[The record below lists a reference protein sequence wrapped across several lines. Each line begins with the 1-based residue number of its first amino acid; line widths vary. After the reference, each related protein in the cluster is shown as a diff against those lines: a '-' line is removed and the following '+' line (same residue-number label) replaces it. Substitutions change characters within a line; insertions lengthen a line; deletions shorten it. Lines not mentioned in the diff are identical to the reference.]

1 MPLGVSLINNKL
13 LLQLKMHPQSLVT
26 LWIRQFL
33 IHMLHCMQCL
43 WKSRAT
49 TTWKIFFNIWTV
61 ATKSIMVEQNELQ
74 DSTASITEEVES
86 KPKRETTTCIERL
99 VGQNCM

>member
-1 MPLGVSLINNKL
+1 MEISLINNKPF
-13 LLQLKMHPQSLVT
+13 LQLKMHPQTPVT

-33 IHMLHCMQCL
+33 IHMLHRVQCL

-61 ATKSIMVEQNELQ
+61 ATKSIMVGQNELQ
-74 DSTASITEEVES
+74 DSTASITEVES
-86 KPKRETTTCIERL
+86 KPKGETTAYIERPAGL
-99 VGQNCM
+99 NCM

>member
-1 MPLGVSLINNKL
+1 MPLEVSLINNKL
-13 LLQLKMHPQSLVT
+13 LLQLKMQPQTLVT

-74 DSTASITEEVES
+74 DSTASITEVES
-86 KPKRETTTCIERL
+86 KPKRETTTYTERL
-99 VGQNCM
+99 VGLNCV